1 MLGQGTT
8 QEDMDEAL
16 WVMQRQHLTNP
27 KATTW
32 IDLELHHSRVDP
44 ARIGLDDVT
53 YDDIPMSQLS
63 TGMDQII
70 GETTTAKKIKDGLEK
85 VRKRDNNHIA
95 DGNWISE
102 CKKSE
107 ARKRFDEEWR
117 SFFDDS
123 KVTDLDIE
131 EICVGIEKV
140 FQDKRESIN
149 RKHGKEGG
157 GEGEMELFGY
167 EGAGGRSPLKKT
179 RYGALGPKS
188 R

>member
-32 IDLELHHSRVDP
+32 IDLELHHSGVDP

-70 GETTTAKKIKDGLEK
+70 GEAKKREEK
-85 VRKRDNNHIA
+85 NETTWK
-95 DGNWISE
+95 
-102 CKKSE
+102 C
-107 ARKRFDEEWR
+107 
-117 SFFDDS
+117 
-123 KVTDLDIE
+123 
-131 EICVGIEKV
+131 
-140 FQDKRESIN
+140 
-149 RKHGKEGG
+149 
-157 GEGEMELFGY
+157 
-167 EGAGGRSPLKKT
+167 
-179 RYGALGPKS
+179 
-188 R
+188 